1 MTGLNSAIGSFST
14 LVGAAFKPAA
24 TLRSGLVILIAL
36 TAFTALANTA
46 RAASPLG
53 RLLSLLRPMVASSAT

>member
-53 RLLSLLRPMVASSAT
+53 RLLGKVRPIVTRLVT